1 MSIARMAKL
10 RGRTFGEWRGRSS
23 QAALRLAE
31 RIGIGDV
38 GEPVEADLERWI
50 GDDSPGSV
58 VRGPFFASLADRPG
72 TLRALGEVDRDF
84 TTRVRARADR
94 FLAGRCDLLGHRD
107 LSVGDPIDWWRDPVS
122 GIRAPDRHWSRIRFL
137 DPEVAGDHKAVW
149 ELSRHNA
156 LLAVAQAWWCTEDA
170 RYADGVNRLLA
181 SWMDT
186 NVPKRGIHWA
196 SSLEIAFRSMAW
208 VWILALMGDAM
219 PRTLRRRTLGYLAI
233 NGRHLER
240 FLSTWFSPNTHLT
253 GEALGLFV
261 LGTSLPQLR
270 DAKRWRATGESILLE
285 WVNRHV
291 RDDGTYVE
299 QSTWYHRYTT
309 DFFLHYLVLA
319 NRANVGNARQE
330 VKAPLERLIDVLCW
344 ITRPDGTFPLIG
356 DDDGGRLLFL
366 DDEPAD
372 RVRTTLSTGAAL
384 FKRADWAHVAGGPTS
399 ELVWLLGAD
408 GLRAFQA
415 LQPAPPSGLSKAFP
429 SGGLYVARSG
439 WDAAASLVTIDA
451 GPHGFLNGGHAHADA
466 LSIDLTVNGAPF
478 VVDPGTYTYTM
489 TREWRDQFRH
499 TRSHNAATV
508 DGRASAVPA
517 GPFQWSTRVTSACD
531 TWFDDGHVLLFSGV
545 HDGFKPANYRRT
557 VVYLR
562 PAIWIIRDEFRA
574 AGEGEGEGEGKVEH
588 ELAVHWQCKTG
599 ITVSPEAG
607 ETLRL
612 TSAEGPDVI
621 IRTAEPAGWNVDETW
636 ISPMHG
642 LRERSSRLT
651 AARRGTDVICLTT
664 MISGTVVEA
673 SLMPRDDNS
682 ARVDVR
688 WGNRAGV
695 LLFGGGRFG
704 RLDTDAV
711 VAWIEIGPDA
721 EPHSVTAASYS
732 RLTMDGVACGA
743 PAGVGVQWTLRESIR
758 A

>member
-1 MSIARMAKL
+1 MSMARLAKL
-10 RGRTFGEWRGRSS
+10 RGRSSAEWRERSS
-23 QAALRLAE
+23 QAVLRLAE
-31 RIGIGDV
+31 RIGLGDV
-38 GEPVEADLERWI
+38 GEPREADLRGWI
-50 GDDSPGSV
+50 GDESAGSAV
-58 VRGPFFASLADRPG
+58 PGPFFASLADRPG
-72 TLRALGEVDRDF
+72 TLQALGEVDREF
-84 TTRVRARADR
+84 TVRLRARADR

-107 LSVGDPIDWWRDPVS
+107 LSIGDPIDWWRDPVS
-122 GIRAPDRHWSRIRFL
+122 GIRSPDRHWSRIPFL
-137 DPEVAGDHKAVW
+137 DPQVAGDHKAVW

-181 SWMDT
+181 SWMDA

-196 SSLEIAFRSMAW
+196 SSLEIAFRSIAW
-208 VWILALMGDAM
+208 VWILTLMGEAM
-219 PRTLRRRTLGYLAI
+219 PRALRRRTLGYLAI

-253 GEALGLFV
+253 GEALGLYV
-261 LGTSLPQLR
+261 LGTALPQMR

-319 NRANVGNARQE
+319 NRAKVGNARQE
-330 VKAPLERLIDVLCW
+330 VRAPLERLIDVLCW

-384 FKRADWAHVAGGPTS
+384 FERADWAHVAGAPTA

-415 LQPAPPSGLSKAFP
+415 LQPAPPATLSKEFP
-429 SGGLYVARSG
+429 TGGLYVARSG
-439 WDAAASLVTIDA
+439 WDASASLFTIDA

-466 LSIDLTVNGAPF
+466 LSIDLTVNGTP
-478 VVDPGTYTYTM
+478 VIVDPGTYTYTLS
-489 TREWRDQFRH
+489 REWRDRFRH
-499 TRSHNAATV
+499 TSSHNAATV
-508 DGRASAVPA
+508 DGHASAVPA

-545 HDGFKPANYRRT
+545 HDGFKPGNYRRT

-562 PAIWIIRDEFRA
+562 PATWIVRDELRS
-574 AGEGEGEGEGKVEH
+574 AGDH
-588 ELAVHWQCKTG
+588 ELAVHWQCNTG
-599 ITVSPEAG
+599 MAVSPGAG

-612 TSAEGPDVI
+612 TSNNGAEVI
-621 IRTAEPAGWNVDETW
+621 IQTAEPAEWRIDETW

-642 LRERSSRLT
+642 VREPGSRLT
-651 AARRGTDVICLTT
+651 ATRRGADVICLTT
-664 MISGTVVEA
+664 MISAVPVEA
-673 SLMPRDDNS
+673 SIMTRDGDP

-688 WGNRAGV
+688 LGNQVGVV
-695 LLFGGGRFG
+695 LLGGGRFAG
-704 RLDTDAV
+704 LETDAV
-711 VAWIEIGPDA
+711 AAWIDVGPNA

-732 RLTMDGVACGA
+732 KLTMDGVACGS
-743 PAGVGVQWTLRESIR
+743 PAGVGVHWTLRESVR